1 MWGWPSTGLDVA
13 RSFIFIFV
21 LIFFRVHTGLG
32 DIKVINGL
40 GDAE

>member
-1 MWGWPSTGLDVA
+1 MWGWAYAGLHVA
-13 RSFIFIFV
+13 RSFIFIFI
-21 LIFFRVHTGLG
+21 LIFFRVNTRLR